1 MTLRIDCQDNRD
13 AATVNVT
20 VTGSVGG
27 TVSLYAQPVDLLG
40 TGEDS
45 WPLVCTRT
53 GDGLSVVSVAAVIG
67 NCSFWMYAV
76 NAGVMSAPVL
86 SSCTGSLAI
95 ATRCRRSVVAVLK
108 ALNLPEIGTGIY
120 ERVHPSLSNLSVPAI
135 ILSPN
140 GYAEAEKMVL
150 NNRDDIIYPI
160 VLAIVHHHKFDDND
174 ALPLVELWRQAIS
187 DAFRHQRLP
196 GVDESIQVQ
205 VEPLII
211 AKPLEQA
218 EMEGYQHWVCGMVL
232 RCYCRQKRGLN
243 VN

>member
-1 MTLRIDCQDNRD
+1 MIRIDCVDNRD
-13 AATVNVT
+13 ATTVNVT
-20 VTGSVGG
+20 VTGSTGG
-27 TVSLYAQPVDLLG
+27 TITLYAQPVDLLNSG
-40 TGEDS
+40 DDT
-45 WPLVCTRT
+45 WQLVGTRT
-53 GDGLSVVSVAAVIG
+53 GDGLSVISIAAIIG
-67 NCSFWMYAV
+67 NCSFWMY
-76 NAGVMSAPVL
+76 GVDGVTLSAPVL

-95 ATRCRRSVVAVLK
+95 ATRCRLSVIAVLK
-108 ALNLPEIGTGIY
+108 TLNLPDIGDAIY
-120 ERVHPSLSNLSVPAI
+120 ERVHPTLSNTSNPCI

-140 GYAEAEKMVL
+140 GYAESEKLVL
-150 NNRDDIIYPI
+150 NNRDDIIYPL
-160 VLAIVHHHKFDDND
+160 VLAIVRHHKFNDDEP
-174 ALPLVELWRQAIS
+174 LPQVELWRQAIH

-232 RCYCRQKRGLN
+232 RCYCRQRRGLN